1 MNLDN
6 MDRAERKRY
15 YMRVGMAIG
24 MATFAPA
31 GIALAL
37 MVKNPG
43 LLGIG
48 PAMGIGFGIAIGV
61 SIFQRNENRANRTD
75 SQDESN

>member
-1 MNLDN
+1 
-6 MDRAERKRY
+6 
-15 YMRVGMAIG
+15 MRVGMAIG

-37 MVKNPG
+37 TTENPG

-48 PAMGIGFGIAIGV
+48 PAMGIGFGIAIGE
-61 SIFQRNENRANRTD
+61 SLFQRNENRENSEE